1 MKYLIIYI
9 FLAIIWAI
17 YCAYKTSK
25 FGTLGKMFKNQLMS
39 FLMNLI
45 IFPYSFYYLI
55 LILKQKK

>member
-25 FGTLGKMFKNQLMS
+25 FGTLGKMFKNQV
-39 FLMNLI
+39 
-45 IFPYSFYYLI
+45 YLI
-55 LILKQKK
+55 LLP